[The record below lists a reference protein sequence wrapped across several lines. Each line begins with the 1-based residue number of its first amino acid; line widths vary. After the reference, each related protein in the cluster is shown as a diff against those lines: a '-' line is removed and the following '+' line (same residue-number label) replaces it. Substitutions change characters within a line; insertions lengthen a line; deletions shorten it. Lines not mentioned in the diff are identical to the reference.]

1 MIMTYTKRFT
11 IVSLNKIV
19 LLVFLIFNGCTSS
32 TLESY
37 LKEIQ
42 KENSQID
49 IKGWDVVKKSTTD
62 VEIYYSLQKKIRDTT
77 YSLSFSYFGNGS
89 ERFFTVDDYI
99 KSYTVND
106 STYEMALSN
115 NDTLYFFKCNST
127 FLNNAP
133 GIPVEFSNLNFVK
146 GKYYYMYK
154 RGCLNWG
161 QKDFF
166 ENNLDSL
173 IRIRGNDLPE
183 LPDFQLHKDNSFT
196 IPEETKKPTK

>member
-1 MIMTYTKRFT
+1 MTYTKRCT
-11 IVSLNKIV
+11 IESLSKIV
-19 LLVFLIFNGCTSS
+19 LLSFLILNGCATS

-42 KENSQID
+42 KGNSQID

-62 VEIYYSLQKKIRDTT
+62 IEIYYSLRKKIGDTT
-77 YSLSFSYFGNGS
+77 YSLSFSYFENGN

-115 NDTLYFFKCNST
+115 NDTLYFFKCNSA
-127 FLNNAP
+127 FLNNTP
-133 GIPVEFSNLNFVK
+133 GSPVEFNNLNFEI

-154 RGCLNWG
+154 RGRLNWG
-161 QKDFF
+161 QKEYF
-166 ENNLDSL
+166 ENNMDSL
-173 IRIRGNDLPE
+173 KRITGNDLPE
-183 LPDFQLHKDNSFT
+183 LPDLRLLKEDT
-196 IPEETKKPTK
+196 LALPEESMKPTK